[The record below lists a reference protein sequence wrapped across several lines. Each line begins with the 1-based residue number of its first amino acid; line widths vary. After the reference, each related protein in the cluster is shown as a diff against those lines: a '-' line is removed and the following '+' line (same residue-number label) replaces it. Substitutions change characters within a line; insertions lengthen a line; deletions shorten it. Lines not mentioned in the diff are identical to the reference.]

1 VTEIS
6 KPNILFILVDSLR
19 ADKVF
24 GKNKTSKIPNI
35 ESLIKNGVY
44 FEQTICS
51 TPATGVSLS
60 SIFTGLYPFKIGMG
74 SEKHQKFNPKIRSY
88 IQILKENDYNVY
100 ATSPEITNDLGII
113 CDFENPDK
121 SYNNYF
127 SLFAGL
133 GNQIIQKISASYLK
147 KPWFFYIHIFDL
159 HKPVVVP
166 EKFDNKKFGTS
177 QYERMLSAIDFWIG
191 KILEKINLPNT
202 LVIFT
207 ADHGEYIPLIKH
219 GDVTINLE
227 PSAAERNLWK
237 WGNKVPQNLSPLKQK
252 LGGLIRTTRN
262 QIKNSKL
269 DHSLFSEYEKRI
281 LLHQRQDKGSDLY
294 EDLIRVPLIFSG
306 CGITSNSV
314 ISRQIPNVDIFPTIL
329 DIIGIESQKKV
340 DGRSLLPIING
351 KKLRD
356 SFVYIESSPGIG
368 KGKDKVIGIRS
379 SNFKYFRDLNNTG
392 RVLRLY
398 DLKND
403 PLEENNIANK
413 SKPMLKNLEEELLKI
428 RSGNYEKYE
437 EDEISEEET
446 KAIEEELKK
455 LGYD

>member
-1 VTEIS
+1 MTEIS

-44 FEQTICS
+44 FEQAICS
-51 TPATGVSLS
+51 TPATGVSVS

-74 SEKHQKFNPKIRSY
+74 SEKYQKFNPKTRSC
-88 IQILKENDYNVY
+88 IQILKENDYNTY
-100 ATSPEITNDLGII
+100 ATSPEITNDLGIV

-166 EKFDNKKFGTS
+166 KEFDDEKFGLS
-177 QYERMLSAIDFWIG
+177 QYERMLSATDFWIG
-191 KILEKINLPNT
+191 KILEKINLSNT

-207 ADHGEYIPLIKH
+207 ADHGEYIPFVKH
-219 GDVTINLE
+219 EDKIISLE
-227 PSAAERNLWK
+227 ASAAEKNLWK
-237 WGNKVPQNLSPLKQK
+237 WGNKVPQNLYPIKRK
-252 LGGLIRTTRN
+252 LAGLIRTTRN
-262 QIKNSKL
+262 QIKSTKL
-269 DHSLFSEYEKRI
+269 DHSSFSEYEKRV
-281 LLHQRQDKGSDLY
+281 LLHQRQGNVPDLY
-294 EDLIRVPLIFSG
+294 DDLIRVPLIFSG
-306 CGITSNSV
+306 YGITSNSI
-314 ISRQIPNVDIFPTIL
+314 ISRQTPHVDIFPTIL
-329 DIIGIESQKKV
+329 DIIGIESQEQV
-340 DGRSLLPIING
+340 DGKSLLPIING

-379 SNFKYFRDLNNTG
+379 SNFKYFRDLSNTG
-392 RVLRLY
+392 RVLHLY

-403 PLEENNIANK
+403 SLEENNIANK
-413 SKPMLKNLEEELLKI
+413 SKSVLKNLEEELLKI
-428 RSGNYEKYE
+428 RSGSYEKYE
-437 EDEISEEET
+437 NEISEEV
-446 KAIEEELKK
+446 KQVLKE
-455 LGYD
+455 LGYDK

>member
-1 VTEIS
+1 MTEIP

-44 FEQTICS
+44 FEQAICS
-51 TPATGVSLS
+51 TPATGVSVS

-74 SEKHQKFNPKIRSY
+74 SEKYQKFNPKIRSC
-88 IQILKENDYNVY
+88 IQILKENDYNTY
-100 ATSPEITNDLGII
+100 ATSPEITNDLGIV

-166 EKFDNKKFGTS
+166 KKFDNEKFGTS

-191 KILEKINLPNT
+191 EILEKINLSNT

-207 ADHGEYIPLIKH
+207 ADHGDYIPLIKH
-219 GDVTINLE
+219 KDKIINLE
-227 PSAAERNLWK
+227 PSATEKNLWK
-237 WGNKVPQNLSPLKQK
+237 LGNKVPQNLSPIKRK
-252 LGGLIRTTRN
+252 LAGLIRTTRN
-262 QIKNSKL
+262 QIKNTKL
-269 DHSLFSEYEKRI
+269 DHSSFSEYEKRV
-281 LLHQRQDKGSDLY
+281 LLHQRQDNVSDLY

-306 CGITSNSV
+306 YGITSNSI
-314 ISRQIPNVDIFPTIL
+314 ISRQTPHVDIFPTIL
-329 DIIGIESQKKV
+329 DIIGIESQEQV
-340 DGRSLLPIING
+340 DGKSLLPIING

-368 KGKDKVIGIRS
+368 KGKDKVIGLRS

-392 RVLRLY
+392 RVLHLY

-413 SKPMLKNLEEELLKI
+413 SKPVLKNLEEELLKI
-428 RSGNYEKYE
+428 RSGSYEKY
-437 EDEISEEET
+437 EDEISEEV
-446 KAIEEELKK
+446 KQVLKE
-455 LGYD
+455 LGYDK

>member
-1 VTEIS
+1 MTEIS

-100 ATSPEITNDLGII
+100 ATSPEITNDLGVI

-147 KPWFFYIHIFDL
+147 KPWFFYVHIFDL

-166 EKFDNKKFGTS
+166 KKFDNDKFGTS
-177 QYERMLSAIDFWIG
+177 QYERMLSATDFWIG
-191 KILEKINLPNT
+191 KILEKINLSNT

-219 GDVTINLE
+219 GDKIINLE
-227 PSAAERNLWK
+227 PSITEKNLWK
-237 WGNKVPQNLSPLKQK
+237 WGNKVPQNLGPIKRK

-262 QIKNSKL
+262 QIKNTKL
-269 DHSLFSEYEKRI
+269 ADSSFSEYEKRI
-281 LLHQRQDKGSDLY
+281 LFHERMNNEHDLY
-294 EDLIRVPLIFSG
+294 EDLIRVPLTFSG
-306 CGITSNSV
+306 YGITSNSI
-314 ISRQIPNVDIFPTIL
+314 ISRQTHHIDIFPTIL
-329 DIIGIESQKKV
+329 DIIGIESKKQV

-356 SFVYIESSPGIG
+356 SYVYIESSPGTG
-368 KGKDKVIGIRS
+368 KGKGKVIGIRS

-392 RVLRLY
+392 KVLHLY
-398 DLKND
+398 DLKKD

-413 SKPMLKNLEEELLKI
+413 SKPLLKSLEEKLLKI
-428 RSGNYEKYE
+428 RSGSYEKYE
-437 EDEISEEET
+437 DKISEKELER
-446 KAIEEELKK
+446 IEKKLKK
-455 LGYD
+455 LGYV

>member
-1 VTEIS
+1 MTEIS

-44 FEQTICS
+44 FEQAICS
-51 TPATGVSLS
+51 TPATGVSVS

-74 SEKHQKFNPKIRSY
+74 SEKYQKFNPKIRSC
-88 IQILKENDYNVY
+88 IQILKENDYNTY
-100 ATSPEITNDLGII
+100 ATSPEITNDLGVTH
-113 CDFENPDK
+113 DFENPDK

-133 GNQIIQKISASYLK
+133 GNQIIQKISANYLK
-147 KPWFFYIHIFDL
+147 KPWFFYIHILDL

-166 EKFDNKKFGTS
+166 KKFDDEKFGLS
-177 QYERMLSAIDFWIG
+177 QYERMLSATDFWIG
-191 KILEKINLPNT
+191 KILEKINLSNT

-207 ADHGEYIPLIKH
+207 ADHGEYIPFVKH
-219 GDVTINLE
+219 EGKIISLE
-227 PSAAERNLWK
+227 ASAAEKNLWK
-237 WGNKVPQNLSPLKQK
+237 WGNKVPQNLYPIKRK
-252 LGGLIRTTRN
+252 LAGLIRTTRN
-262 QIKNSKL
+262 QIKNTKL
-269 DHSLFSEYEKRI
+269 DHSSFSEYEKRV
-281 LLHQRQDKGSDLY
+281 LLHQRQGNVPDLY
-294 EDLIRVPLIFSG
+294 DDLIRVPLIFSG
-306 CGITSNSV
+306 YGITSNSI
-314 ISRQIPNVDIFPTIL
+314 ISRQTPQVDIFPTIL
-329 DIIGIESQKKV
+329 DIIGIELQEQV
-340 DGRSLLPIING
+340 DGKSLLPIISG

-392 RVLRLY
+392 RVLHLY

-403 PLEENNIANK
+403 SLEENNIANK
-413 SKPMLKNLEEELLKI
+413 SKSVLKNLEEELLKI
-428 RSGNYEKYE
+428 RSGSYEKYE
-437 EDEISEEET
+437 NEISEEV
-446 KAIEEELKK
+446 KQVLKE
-455 LGYD
+455 LGYDK

>member
-1 VTEIS
+1 MTEIS

-44 FEQTICS
+44 FEQAICS
-51 TPATGVSLS
+51 TPATGVSVS

-74 SEKHQKFNPKIRSY
+74 SEKYQKFNPKIRSC
-88 IQILKENDYNVY
+88 IQILKENDYNTY
-100 ATSPEITNDLGII
+100 ATSPEITNDLGIV

-166 EKFDNKKFGTS
+166 KQFDNEKFGTS

-191 KILEKINLPNT
+191 EILEKINLSNT

-207 ADHGEYIPLIKH
+207 ADHGDYIPLIKH
-219 GDVTINLE
+219 KDKIINLE
-227 PSAAERNLWK
+227 PSATEKNLWK
-237 WGNKVPQNLSPLKQK
+237 FGNKVPQNLGPIKRK
-252 LGGLIRTTRN
+252 LRDLVHATRN
-262 QIKNSKL
+262 QIKNTKL
-269 DHSLFSEYEKRI
+269 DQSSFSEYEKRI
-281 LLHQRQDKGSDLY
+281 LLHQRQDNESDLY

-306 CGITSNSV
+306 YGITSNSV
-314 ISRQIPNVDIFPTIL
+314 IPRQTPHVDIFPTIL
-329 DIIGIESQKKV
+329 DIIGIESQKQV

-356 SFVYIESSPGIG
+356 SYVYIESSPGIG
-368 KGKDKVIGIRS
+368 KGKDKVIGLRS

-392 RVLRLY
+392 RVLHLY

-413 SKPMLKNLEEELLKI
+413 SKPVLKNLEEELLKI
-428 RSGNYEKYE
+428 RSGSYEKYG
-437 EDEISEEET
+437 DEISEEV
-446 KAIEEELKK
+446 KQVLKE
-455 LGYD
+455 LGYDK

>member
-1 VTEIS
+1 MTEIS

-88 IQILKENDYNVY
+88 IQILKENDYNTY
-100 ATSPEITNDLGII
+100 ATSPEITNDLGVI

-147 KPWFFYIHIFDL
+147 KPWFFYVHIFDL

-166 EKFDNKKFGTS
+166 KKFDNDKFGTS
-177 QYERMLSAIDFWIG
+177 QYERMLSATDFWIG
-191 KILEKINLPNT
+191 KILEKINLSNT

-219 GDVTINLE
+219 GDKIINLE
-227 PSAAERNLWK
+227 PSITEKNLWK
-237 WGNKVPQNLSPLKQK
+237 WGNKVPQNLWPIKRK

-262 QIKNSKL
+262 QIKNTKL
-269 DHSLFSEYEKRI
+269 ADSSFSEYEKRI
-281 LLHQRQDKGSDLY
+281 LFHERMNNEHDLY
-294 EDLIRVPLIFSG
+294 EDLIRVPLTFSG
-306 CGITSNSV
+306 YGITSNSI
-314 ISRQIPNVDIFPTIL
+314 ISRQTHHIDIFPTIL
-329 DIIGIESQKKV
+329 DIIGIESKKQV

-351 KKLRD
+351 KKLPD
-356 SFVYIESSPGIG
+356 SYVYIESSPGTG
-368 KGKDKVIGIRS
+368 KGKGKVIGIRS

-392 RVLRLY
+392 KVLHLY
-398 DLKND
+398 DLKKD

-413 SKPMLKNLEEELLKI
+413 SKPLLKSLEEKLLKI
-428 RSGNYEKYE
+428 RSGSYEKYE
-437 EDEISEEET
+437 DKISEKELER
-446 KAIEEELKK
+446 IEKKLKK
-455 LGYD
+455 LGYV

>member
-44 FEQTICS
+44 FEQAICS
-51 TPATGVSLS
+51 TPATGVSVS

-74 SEKHQKFNPKIRSY
+74 SEKYQKFNPKTRSC
-88 IQILKENDYNVY
+88 IQILKENDYNTY
-100 ATSPEITNDLGII
+100 ATSPEITNDLGIV

-166 EKFDNKKFGTS
+166 KQFDNEKFGTS

-191 KILEKINLPNT
+191 EILEKINLSNT

-207 ADHGEYIPLIKH
+207 ADHGDYIPLIKH
-219 GDVTINLE
+219 KDKIINLE
-227 PSAAERNLWK
+227 PSATEKNLWK
-237 WGNKVPQNLSPLKQK
+237 FGNKVPQNLGPIKRK
-252 LGGLIRTTRN
+252 LRDLVHATRN
-262 QIKNSKL
+262 QIKNTKL
-269 DHSLFSEYEKRI
+269 DHSSFSEYEKRI
-281 LLHQRQDKGSDLY
+281 LLHQRQDNESDLY

-306 CGITSNSV
+306 YGITSNSV
-314 ISRQIPNVDIFPTIL
+314 ISMQIPHVDIFPTVL
-329 DIIGIESQKKV
+329 DIIGIESHKQV
-340 DGRSLLPIING
+340 DGRSLLPIMNG

-356 SFVYIESSPGIG
+356 SYVYIESSPGIG
-368 KGKDKVIGIRS
+368 KGKDKVIGLRS

-392 RVLRLY
+392 RVLHLY

-413 SKPMLKNLEEELLKI
+413 SKPVLKNLEEKLLKI
-428 RSGNYEKYE
+428 RSGSYEKYE
-437 EDEISEEET
+437 SEISEEV
-446 KAIEEELKK
+446 KQVLKE
-455 LGYD
+455 LGYDK

>member
-1 VTEIS
+1 MTEID

-24 GKNKTSKIPNI
+24 GKNKTSQTPNI

-44 FEQTICS
+44 FEQAICS

-100 ATSPEITNDLGII
+100 ATSPEITNDLGVT

-133 GNQIIQKISASYLK
+133 GNQIIQKFSASYLK

-166 EKFDNKKFGTS
+166 KKFDNKKFGTS
-177 QYERMLSAIDFWIG
+177 QYERMLSAIDFWVG
-191 KILEKINLPNT
+191 KILEKINLSNT

-227 PSAAERNLWK
+227 PSVAERNLWK
-237 WGNKVPQNLSPLKQK
+237 WGNKVPQNLSPIKQK

-269 DHSLFSEYEKRI
+269 DHSSFSEYEKRV

-413 SKPMLKNLEEELLKI
+413 SKPVLKNLEEELLKI
-428 RSGNYEKYE
+428 RPGNYEKYE
-437 EDEISEEET
+437 GDEISEEET

>member
-44 FEQTICS
+44 FEQAICS
-51 TPATGVSLS
+51 TPATGVSVS

-74 SEKHQKFNPKIRSY
+74 SEKYQKFNPKIRSC
-88 IQILKENDYNVY
+88 IQILKENDYNTY
-100 ATSPEITNDLGII
+100 ATSPEITNDLGVTH
-113 CDFENPDK
+113 DFENPDK

-133 GNQIIQKISASYLK
+133 GNQIIQKISANYLK

-166 EKFDNKKFGTS
+166 KKFDNEKFGLS
-177 QYERMLSAIDFWIG
+177 QYERMLSATDFWIG
-191 KILEKINLPNT
+191 KILEKINLSNT

-207 ADHGEYIPLIKH
+207 ADHGEYIPFIKH
-219 GDVTINLE
+219 EDKIINLE
-227 PSAAERNLWK
+227 ASAAEKNLWK
-237 WGNKVPQNLSPLKQK
+237 WGNKVPQNLFPIKRK
-252 LGGLIRTTRN
+252 LAGLIRTTRN
-262 QIKNSKL
+262 QIKNTKL
-269 DHSLFSEYEKRI
+269 DRSSFSEYERRV
-281 LLHQRQDKGSDLY
+281 LLHLRQSNVLDLY
-294 EDLIRVPLIFSG
+294 DDLIRVPLIFSG
-306 CGITSNSV
+306 YGITSNSI
-314 ISRQIPNVDIFPTIL
+314 ISRQTPHVDIFPTIL
-329 DIIGIESQKKV
+329 DIIGIESQEQV
-340 DGRSLLPIING
+340 DGKSLLPIING

-379 SNFKYFRDLNNTG
+379 SNFKYFRDLSNTG
-392 RVLRLY
+392 RVLHLY

-403 PLEENNIANK
+403 SLEENNIANK
-413 SKPMLKNLEEELLKI
+413 SKSVLKNLEEELLKI
-428 RSGNYEKYE
+428 RSGSYEKYE
-437 EDEISEEET
+437 NEISEEV
-446 KAIEEELKK
+446 KQVLKE
-455 LGYD
+455 LGYDK

>member
-1 VTEIS
+1 MTQIS
-6 KPNILFILVDSLR
+6 KPNILFIVIDSLR

-44 FEQTICS
+44 FEQAICS
-51 TPATGVSLS
+51 TPATGVSVS

-74 SEKHQKFNPKIRSY
+74 SEKYQKFNPKIRSC
-88 IQILKENDYNVY
+88 IQILKENDYNTY
-100 ATSPEITNDLGII
+100 ATSPEITNDLGITH
-113 CDFENPDK
+113 DFENPDK

-147 KPWFFYIHIFDL
+147 KPWFFYVHIFDL

-166 EKFDNKKFGTS
+166 EKFDDEKFGLS
-177 QYERMLSAIDFWIG
+177 QYERMLSATDFWIG
-191 KILEKINLPNT
+191 KILEKINLSNT

-207 ADHGEYIPLIKH
+207 ADHGDYIPLIKH
-219 GDVTINLE
+219 EDKIINLE
-227 PSAAERNLWK
+227 PSATEKNLWK
-237 WGNKVPQNLSPLKQK
+237 FGNKVPQNLGPIKRRLRD
-252 LGGLIRTTRN
+252 LIQATRN
-262 QIKNSKL
+262 QIKNTKL
-269 DHSLFSEYEKRI
+269 DHSSFSEYEKRI
-281 LLHQRQDKGSDLY
+281 LLHQRQDNESDLY

-306 CGITSNSV
+306 YGITSNSV
-314 ISRQIPNVDIFPTIL
+314 IPRQTPHVDIFPTIL
-329 DIIGIESQKKV
+329 DIIGIESQKQV
-340 DGRSLLPIING
+340 DGRSLLPIMNG

-356 SFVYIESSPGIG
+356 SYVYIESSPGIG
-368 KGKDKVIGIRS
+368 KGKDKVIGLRS

-392 RVLRLY
+392 RVLHLY

-413 SKPMLKNLEEELLKI
+413 SKPVLKNLEEELLKI
-428 RSGNYEKYE
+428 RSGSYEKYE
-437 EDEISEEET
+437 NEISEEV
-446 KAIEEELKK
+446 KQVLKE
-455 LGYD
+455 LGYDK

>member
-1 VTEIS
+1 MTEIS

-133 GNQIIQKISASYLK
+133 GNQIIQKISANYLK
-147 KPWFFYIHIFDL
+147 KPWFFYIHILDL

-166 EKFDNKKFGTS
+166 KKFDDEKFGLS
-177 QYERMLSAIDFWIG
+177 QYERMLSATDFWIG
-191 KILEKINLPNT
+191 KILEKINLSNT

-207 ADHGEYIPLIKH
+207 ADHGEYIPFVKH
-219 GDVTINLE
+219 EDKIISLE
-227 PSAAERNLWK
+227 ASAAEKNLWK
-237 WGNKVPQNLSPLKQK
+237 WGNKVPQNLYPIKRK
-252 LGGLIRTTRN
+252 LAGLIRTTRN
-262 QIKNSKL
+262 QIKSTKL
-269 DHSLFSEYEKRI
+269 DHSSFSEYEKRV
-281 LLHQRQDKGSDLY
+281 LLHQRQGNVPDLY
-294 EDLIRVPLIFSG
+294 DDLIRVPLIFSG
-306 CGITSNSV
+306 YGITSNSI
-314 ISRQIPNVDIFPTIL
+314 ISRQTPQVDIFPTIL
-329 DIIGIESQKKV
+329 DIIGIELQEQV
-340 DGRSLLPIING
+340 DGKSLLPIISG

-392 RVLRLY
+392 RVLHLY

-403 PLEENNIANK
+403 SLEENNIANK
-413 SKPMLKNLEEELLKI
+413 SKSVLKNLEEELLKI
-428 RSGNYEKYE
+428 RSGSYEKYE
-437 EDEISEEET
+437 NEISEEV
-446 KAIEEELKK
+446 KQVLKE
-455 LGYD
+455 LGYDK

>member
-1 VTEIS
+1 MTEIP

-44 FEQTICS
+44 FEQAICS
-51 TPATGVSLS
+51 TPATGVSVS

-74 SEKHQKFNPKIRSY
+74 SEKYQKFNPKIRSC
-88 IQILKENDYNVY
+88 IQILKENDYNTY
-100 ATSPEITNDLGII
+100 ATSPEITNDLGIV

-166 EKFDNKKFGTS
+166 KEFDDEKFGLS
-177 QYERMLSAIDFWIG
+177 QYERMLSATDFWIG
-191 KILEKINLPNT
+191 KILEKINLSNT

-207 ADHGEYIPLIKH
+207 ADHGEYIPFIKH
-219 GDVTINLE
+219 EDKIINLE
-227 PSAAERNLWK
+227 ASATEKNLWK
-237 WGNKVPQNLSPLKQK
+237 LGNKVPQNLSPIKRK
-252 LGGLIRTTRN
+252 LAGLIRTTRN
-262 QIKNSKL
+262 QIKNTKL
-269 DHSLFSEYEKRI
+269 DHSSFSEYEKRV
-281 LLHQRQDKGSDLY
+281 LLHQRQGNVPDLY
-294 EDLIRVPLIFSG
+294 DDLIRVPLIFSG
-306 CGITSNSV
+306 YGITSNSI
-314 ISRQIPNVDIFPTIL
+314 ISRQTPHVDIFPTIL
-329 DIIGIESQKKV
+329 DIIGIESQKQV
-340 DGRSLLPIING
+340 DGRSLLPIMNG

-356 SFVYIESSPGIG
+356 SYVYIESSPGIG

-392 RVLRLY
+392 RVLHLY

-403 PLEENNIANK
+403 SLEENNIANK
-413 SKPMLKNLEEELLKI
+413 SKSVLKNLEEELLKI
-428 RSGNYEKYE
+428 RSGSYEKYE
-437 EDEISEEET
+437 NEISEEV
-446 KAIEEELKK
+446 KQVLKE
-455 LGYD
+455 LGYDK

>member
-1 VTEIS
+1 MTEID

-44 FEQTICS
+44 FEQAICS
-51 TPATGVSLS
+51 TPATGVSVS

-74 SEKHQKFNPKIRSY
+74 SEKYQKFNPKIRSC
-88 IQILKENDYNVY
+88 IQILKENDYNTY
-100 ATSPEITNDLGII
+100 ATSPEITNDLGIV

-133 GNQIIQKISASYLK
+133 GNQIIQKISANYLK
-147 KPWFFYIHIFDL
+147 KPWFFYIHILDL

-166 EKFDNKKFGTS
+166 KKFDDEKFGLS
-177 QYERMLSAIDFWIG
+177 QYERMLSATDFWIG
-191 KILEKINLPNT
+191 KILEKINLSNT

-207 ADHGEYIPLIKH
+207 ADHGEYIPFIKH
-219 GDVTINLE
+219 EDKIINLE
-227 PSAAERNLWK
+227 ASATEKNLWK
-237 WGNKVPQNLSPLKQK
+237 LGNKVPQNLYPIKRK
-252 LGGLIRTTRN
+252 LAGLIRTTRN

-269 DHSLFSEYEKRI
+269 DHSSFSEYEKRV

-392 RVLRLY
+392 RVLHLY

-413 SKPMLKNLEEELLKI
+413 SKSVLKNLEEELLKI
-428 RSGNYEKYE
+428 RSGSYEKYE
-437 EDEISEEET
+437 NEISEEV
-446 KAIEEELKK
+446 KQVLKE
-455 LGYD
+455 LGYDK

>member
-1 VTEIS
+1 MTEIS

-44 FEQTICS
+44 FEQAICS
-51 TPATGVSLS
+51 TPATGVSVS

-74 SEKHQKFNPKIRSY
+74 SEKYQKFNPKIRSC
-88 IQILKENDYNVY
+88 IQILKENDYNTY
-100 ATSPEITNDLGII
+100 ATSPEITNDLGIV

-166 EKFDNKKFGTS
+166 KKFDNEKFGAS

-191 KILEKINLPNT
+191 EILEKINLSNT

-207 ADHGEYIPLIKH
+207 ADHGDYIPLIKH
-219 GDVTINLE
+219 KDKIINLE
-227 PSAAERNLWK
+227 PSATEKNLWK
-237 WGNKVPQNLSPLKQK
+237 FGNKVPQNLGPIKRK

-262 QIKNSKL
+262 QIKNTKL
-269 DHSLFSEYEKRI
+269 ADSSFSEYEKRI
-281 LLHQRQDKGSDLY
+281 LFHERMNNEHDLY
-294 EDLIRVPLIFSG
+294 EDLIRVPLTFSG
-306 CGITSNSV
+306 YGITSNSI
-314 ISRQIPNVDIFPTIL
+314 ISRQTHHIDIFPTIL
-329 DIIGIESQKKV
+329 DIIGIESQKQV

-356 SFVYIESSPGIG
+356 SYVYIESSPGIG
-368 KGKDKVIGIRS
+368 KGKDKVIGLRS

-392 RVLRLY
+392 RVLHLY

-413 SKPMLKNLEEELLKI
+413 SKPVLKNLEEELLKI
-428 RSGNYEKYE
+428 RSGSYEKYG
-437 EDEISEEET
+437 DEISEEV
-446 KAIEEELKK
+446 KQVLKE
-455 LGYD
+455 LGYDK

>member
-1 VTEIS
+1 MTQIS
-6 KPNILFILVDSLR
+6 KPNILFIVIDSLR

-44 FEQTICS
+44 FEQAICS
-51 TPATGVSLS
+51 TPATGVSVS

-74 SEKHQKFNPKIRSY
+74 SEKYQKFNPKIRSC
-88 IQILKENDYNVY
+88 IQILKENDYNTY
-100 ATSPEITNDLGII
+100 ATSPEITNDLGVTH
-113 CDFENPDK
+113 DFENPDK

-133 GNQIIQKISASYLK
+133 GNQIIQKISANYLK

-166 EKFDNKKFGTS
+166 KKFDDEKFGLS
-177 QYERMLSAIDFWIG
+177 QYERMLSATDFWIG
-191 KILEKINLPNT
+191 KILEKINLSNT

-207 ADHGEYIPLIKH
+207 ADHGEYIPFIKH
-219 GDVTINLE
+219 EDKIISLE
-227 PSAAERNLWK
+227 ASAAEKNLWK
-237 WGNKVPQNLSPLKQK
+237 LGNKVPQNLYPIKRK
-252 LGGLIRTTRN
+252 LAGLIRTTRN
-262 QIKNSKL
+262 QIKNTKL
-269 DHSLFSEYEKRI
+269 DHSSFSEYEKRI
-281 LLHQRQDKGSDLY
+281 LLHQRQGNVPDLY
-294 EDLIRVPLIFSG
+294 DDLIRVPLIFSG
-306 CGITSNSV
+306 YGITSNSI
-314 ISRQIPNVDIFPTIL
+314 ISRQTPQVDIFPTIL
-329 DIIGIESQKKV
+329 DIIGIKSQEQV
-340 DGRSLLPIING
+340 DGKSLLPIING

-392 RVLRLY
+392 RVLHLY

-403 PLEENNIANK
+403 SLEENNIANK
-413 SKPMLKNLEEELLKI
+413 SKSVLKNLEEELLKI
-428 RSGNYEKYE
+428 RSGSYEKYE
-437 EDEISEEET
+437 NEISEEV
-446 KAIEEELKK
+446 KQVLKE
-455 LGYD
+455 LGYDK

>member
-1 VTEIS
+1 MTQIS

-44 FEQTICS
+44 FEQAICS

-166 EKFDNKKFGTS
+166 KKFDNEKFGIS
-177 QYERMLSAIDFWIG
+177 QYERMLSATDFWIG
-191 KILEKINLPNT
+191 KILEKINLSNT

-219 GDVTINLE
+219 GDKIINLE
-227 PSAAERNLWK
+227 PSITEKNLWK
-237 WGNKVPQNLSPLKQK
+237 WGNKVPQNLWPIKRK

-262 QIKNSKL
+262 QIKNTKL
-269 DHSLFSEYEKRI
+269 SDSSFSEYEKRI
-281 LLHQRQDKGSDLY
+281 LFHERMNNEHDLY
-294 EDLIRVPLIFSG
+294 EDLIRVPLTFSG
-306 CGITSNSV
+306 YGITSNSV
-314 ISRQIPNVDIFPTIL
+314 ISRQTHHIDIFPTIL
-329 DIIGIESQKKV
+329 DIIGIESKKQV

-356 SFVYIESSPGIG
+356 SYVYIESSPGTG
-368 KGKDKVIGIRS
+368 KGKGKVIGIRS
-379 SNFKYFRDLNNTG
+379 SNFKYFRDINNTG
-392 RVLRLY
+392 KVLHLY

-413 SKPMLKNLEEELLKI
+413 SKSVLKNLEEELVKI
-428 RSGNYEKYE
+428 RSGSYEKYE
-437 EDEISEEET
+437 DETSEEEV
-446 KAIEEELKK
+446 KRIEKKLKK
-455 LGYD
+455 LGYV